1 MIKSN
6 TNFNINSLMK
16 DIKGNK
22 ILDYAWRTRTD
33 EKYIPQ
39 EFNGRIVFQS
49 FDSFQQ
55 NNKRIGERIRKYVSL
70 QIRSKTINSIGGESY
85 LYDITKNG
93 KFYSNS
99 KSIHQDSLYNQY
111 NDANFI
117 DYNIDKINILSF
129 DTVINLTRL
138 NINIMKQ
145 INNSSSNRLIIIN
158 CHHQDFW
165 KKIKLLT
172 NYKLIIR
179 KKFIDYRSNYFITVN
194 VFIRKSFVSL
204 GGNCAITY
212 QLNYYN
218 LRNKSYPFDWYQIKL
233 NKLKEVYEN
242 NFKNFESI
250 EIQKYSDNHSSFI
263 VKNSYG
269 KFAHEVLKE
278 VDMDGFKSKL
288 IKRIEN
294 FKEIKNPTFIRLETF
309 NYTSCE
315 IYKEYWS
322 SLISLLDNYFDN
334 YQIILISKLN
344 PKLNK
349 IKWFSY
355 QEFNTDWRN
364 NNLNWKLFLDISNEL
379 N

>member
-1 MIKSN
+1 MIKSHS
-6 TNFNINSLMK
+6 NFNLHPLMEC
-16 DIKGNK
+16 IQGNK
-22 ILDYAWRTRTD
+22 ILDYRWRTRKD
-33 EKYIPQ
+33 KKFIPQ
-39 EFNGRIVFQS
+39 IFNNNIVFQS

-55 NNKRIGERIRKYVSL
+55 NNSTLGKYIRFYVL
-70 QIRSKTINSIGGESY
+70 TNIRTTMINAIGGESY
-85 LYDITKNG
+85 LYSIDKSS
-93 KFYSNS
+93 KFYTNS

-117 DYNIDKINILSF
+117 DYNIDKINILPF

-194 VFIRKSFVSL
+194 VFIRKSFISL

-288 IKRIEN
+288 IKRIKN

-379 N
+379 Y

>member
-22 ILDYAWRTRTD
+22 ILDYVWRTRTD

-70 QIRSKTINSIGGESY
+70 QIRSKTINTIGGESY

-117 DYNIDKINILSF
+117 DYNIDKINILPF

-179 KKFIDYRSNYFITVN
+179 KKFIDYKSNYFITVN
-194 VFIRKSFVSL
+194 ILLRKSFVSL

-212 QLNYYN
+212 QLNKLK
-218 LRNKSYPFDWYQIKL
+218 LRNNAYPFDWSQVKI
-233 NKLKEVYEN
+233 NKIIEAFESNFN
-242 NFKNFESI
+242 NFSNVKLD
-250 EIQKYSDNHSSFI
+250 KYSDNHQ
-263 VKNSYG
+263 SYLVG
-269 KFAHEVLKE
+269 SPYAKYAHEVLTDSDILSFASHLE
-278 VDMDGFKSKL
+278 R
-288 IKRIEN
+288 RIERLREISNPIFVRIETYN
-294 FKEIKNPTFIRLETF
+294 FKDIDTYRNYWIKLCQIF
-309 NYTSCE
+309 N
-315 IYKEYWS
+315 K
-322 SLISLLDNYFDN
+322 NYNNN

-344 PKLNK
+344 PKLDK
-349 IKWFSY
+349 IKWYEYTSFDNDWTNDKLSWLNI
-355 QEFNTDWRN
+355 FN
-364 NNLNWKLFLDISNEL
+364 L
-379 N
+379 

>member
-1 MIKSN
+1 
-6 TNFNINSLMK
+6 
-16 DIKGNK
+16 
-22 ILDYAWRTRTD
+22 
-33 EKYIPQ
+33 
-39 EFNGRIVFQS
+39 
-49 FDSFQQ
+49 
-55 NNKRIGERIRKYVSL
+55 
-70 QIRSKTINSIGGESY
+70 
-85 LYDITKNG
+85 
-93 KFYSNS
+93 
-99 KSIHQDSLYNQY
+99 
-111 NDANFI
+111 
-117 DYNIDKINILSF
+117 
-129 DTVINLTRL
+129 
-138 NINIMKQ
+138 MKQ